1 MEGDDKLQ
9 KTIIRR
15 IEQEKVEERRRQEEL
30 LREERLA
37 RKQAMELKW
46 RSRRKDGHPGRHY
59 GGPVRGVDVV
69 LGLVLE
75 PGG

>member
-1 MEGDDKLQ
+1 MEIK
-9 KTIIRR
+9 K
-15 IEQEKVEERRRQEEL
+15 K
-30 LREERLA
+30 
-37 RKQAMELKW
+37 KF
-46 RSRRKDGHPGRHY
+46 RRKDGHPGRHY